1 MNTYEF
7 TSVISYIK
15 DKRGSLEDL
24 SQLLHLCIHAYL
36 QYKPLDYL
44 EYFLNKRII
53 SIDDKGEIQEKT
65 YTGDFD
71 ESYKKK
77 IKNFVTSHENYIFV
91 ISDTLYE
98 DMKEYFGYDDVNK
111 FEQQIESQMLES
123 LVKSGKK
130 TYQFKYKMGSLR
142 KFTQNGKLT
151 IFNSFDK
158 LREQKNVCIAS
169 KIDGVSLYLE
179 YRNKENFIACRRG
192 NGEKGDII
200 NDKIKHFID
209 QYSKQLDD
217 MKSFI
222 KQETLYLRG
231 ELYTND
237 RNITAG
243 ILNRKTIEEA
253 HLLKILFYELFN
265 LPKKVVPYS
274 NILGFLEKFNL
285 PVVKHIVVKNLD
297 PKILCD
303 IHKKISVEDVPE
315 DGLVLTID
323 DEYRIDDTLLPKN
336 RIAWKKIEEGYE
348 TKVLDIKFEVGKTK
362 AFTPVVIYEPI
373 IINGKKYEKATL
385 SNINK
390 LTELGINIGSKIWI
404 QIAGKIIPYVLRAE
418 PSSTPYK
425 LPETC
430 NECGGVL
437 DKTTT
442 GLACNNIICL
452 GVVQRKIEA
461 FLPTYITKGASKSLA
476 KKITQ
481 SFILNLLDDDYRIDD
496 KMEFSPDGR
505 CVSYPKELI
514 EFINLGFPAI
524 VFKYIGIDALVAM
537 GYKLDGK
544 TIGDIHNKM
553 INFKEELPKSPIIN
567 FIGALGIQGLGRK
580 QVENIFE
587 ESMINSTVICR
598 NYKSINIEQINLKK
612 ILNKK
617 LVDNF
622 ENITN
627 LLEIMMN

>member
-1 MNTYEF
+1 MATIAL
-7 TSVISYIK
+7 VIFYVFSPLLI
-15 DKRGSLEDL
+15 
-24 SQLLHLCIHAYL
+24 LHLCHKYR
-36 QYKPLDYL
+36 
-44 EYFLNKRII
+44 F
-53 SIDDKGEIQEKT
+53 
-65 YTGDFD
+65 
-71 ESYKKK
+71 
-77 IKNFVTSHENYIFV
+77 
-91 ISDTLYE
+91 
-98 DMKEYFGYDDVNK
+98 VNK
-111 FEQQIESQMLES
+111 IGAVVIAYAVGFVMGNIGILPRIEGLE
-123 LVKSGKK
+123 G
-130 TYQFKYKMGSLR
+130 
-142 KFTQNGKLT
+142 TQELLTTLT
-151 IFNSFDK
+151 IP
-158 LREQKNVCIAS
+158 IA
-169 KIDGVSLYLE
+169 IP
-179 YRNKENFIACRRG
+179 
-192 NGEKGDII
+192 
-200 NDKIKHFID
+200 
-209 QYSKQLDD
+209 
-217 MKSFI
+217 
-222 KQETLYLRG
+222 
-231 ELYTND
+231 
-237 RNITAG
+237 
-243 ILNRKTIEEA
+243 
-253 HLLKILFYELFN
+253 LLLFSTDV
-265 LPKKVVPYS
+265 KK
-274 NILGFLEKFNL
+274 
-285 PVVKHIVVKNLD
+285 
-297 PKILCD
+297 
-303 IHKKISVEDVPE
+303 
-315 DGLVLTID
+315 
-323 DEYRIDDTLLPKN
+323 
-336 RIAWKKIEEGYE
+336 
-348 TKVLDIKFEVGKTK
+348 
-362 AFTPVVIYEPI
+362 
-373 IINGKKYEKATL
+373 
-385 SNINK
+385 
-390 LTELGINIGSKIWI
+390 WI

-496 KMEFSPDGR
+496 KMEFSLDGR